1 MSALEEVERALANVV
16 GKLDTATAQIDDALE
31 RWEESRTALGQALEG
46 AHDPDA
52 LEALGLQQTAAD
64 ELTEARR
71 KVTAT
76 RARVVAYRLSIGGN
90 QSSGSTSPEPERPAA
105 PKRSP
110 NAVGVD
116 GSEYPSSAA
125 WAVPELPPRVQERG
139 DRTVGKVKIGDQTL
153 PGEFRSGQRD
163 VWSDEAA
170 QRIKELGIRVP
181 AYLAFHVEARAAAMM
196 IRSGVTS
203 GEVVINNV
211 PCGYQTRPP
220 GCHQLLEP
228 FLPEGSQV
236 TVSGTDRKGR
246 PYRRTYN
253 GKATR

>member
-1 MSALEEVERALANVV
+1 MSALEEVEQALANAVD
-16 GKLDTATAQIDDALE
+16 KLDAATAQIGAALD
-31 RWEESRTALGQALEG
+31 RGDESRTALGQALEG
-46 AHDPDA
+46 AHDNDA

-64 ELTEARR
+64 ELAAVRR
-71 KVTAT
+71 KVTVM
-76 RARVVAYRLSIGGN
+76 RARVVAYRSSVAGSQSGG
-90 QSSGSTSPEPERPAA
+90 SASPEPERPA
-105 PKRSP
+105 PNHP
-110 NAVGVD
+110 VNAVGVD

-125 WAVPELPPRVQERG
+125 WAVPELPPRVQQRG
-139 DRTVGKVKIGDQTL
+139 DRTVGKVKIGDQAL
-153 PGEFRSGQRD
+153 PSEFQSGQRD

-170 QRIKELGIRVP
+170 QRITELGIRVP
-181 AYLAFHVEARAAAMM
+181 AYLAYHVEARAAAMM

-228 FLPEGSQV
+228 FLPAGSQV